1 MTPIAGTAHCA
12 LSPPA
17 SSTAYPTA
25 CVCSASTS
33 PTVADRLKFD
43 IAIWNRFVI
52 GFFAAALYLVYV
64 AKQRVDAA
72 AKAEDRAAS
81 NEDKSYKAALDKLEA
96 PRAAVTKA
104 AESYRLALLSPPPLP
119 ECALDS
125 HVTAA
130 AKVHCD
136 AVRAMMSATGKA
148 EEQKPIVGIARMGD
162 VERRIVRGL

>member
-1 MTPIAGTAHCA
+1 MDDSLHPVLPTFVLFARF
-12 LSPPA
+12 SR
-17 SSTAYPTA
+17 STAAAHSSLVDDTH
-25 CVCSASTS
+25 C
-33 PTVADRLKFD
+33 
-43 IAIWNRFVI
+43 WFVI

-72 AKAEDRAAS
+72 AKVEDRAAS

-119 ECALDS
+119 EGALDS

-130 AKVHCD
+130 EKVHCD

-148 EEQKPIVGIARMGD
+148 EEQKPIVG
-162 VERRIVRGL
+162 GLELVVVTMVMENSYVKPRSGYPT